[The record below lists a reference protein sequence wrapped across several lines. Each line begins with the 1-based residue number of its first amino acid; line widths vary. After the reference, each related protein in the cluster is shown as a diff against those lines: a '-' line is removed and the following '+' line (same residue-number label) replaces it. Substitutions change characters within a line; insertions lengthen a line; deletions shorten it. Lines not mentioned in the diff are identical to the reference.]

1 VGKEGY
7 CAEIFR
13 SIQGEGLYTGLLQ
26 VFVRTA
32 GCSLSCAYCDT
43 AFARQ
48 RVGTCRIR
56 TGERSLTL
64 QNPVSAGTVAREV
77 AALAVDVPGLHS
89 ISITGGEPLE
99 QPAFVAALA
108 ARLRALALPLYLETN
123 GLREEA
129 AERIAPLVDI
139 VSLDIKLPSL
149 CGGGD
154 LFPVYERVLPV
165 FAGRRLFCK
174 IVVAEGYSPREFED
188 AARMVARF
196 GEDIPL
202 VIQPAHPA
210 GACRPAAP
218 GDLLACHREAS
229 RVLRQVR
236 VIPQCHR
243 ILSLP

>member
-1 VGKEGY
+1 MREEGY

-13 SIQGEGLYTGLLQ
+13 SIQGEGLYAGLLQ

-56 TGERSLTL
+56 MGERSRTRP
-64 QNPVSAGTVAREV
+64 NPIFAGTIVREVSA
-77 AALAVDVPGLHS
+77 LAINAPGLHS

-99 QPAFVAALA
+99 QPAFVAELA
-108 ARLRALALPLYLETN
+108 ARLRSLALPLYLETN
-123 GLREEA
+123 GLWEEA

-188 AARMVARF
+188 AARMVARL

-202 VIQPAHPA
+202 VIQPAHPV
-210 GACRPAAP
+210 GACMTVAP

-229 RVLRQVR
+229 RILRHVR

-243 ILSLP
+243 FLSLP